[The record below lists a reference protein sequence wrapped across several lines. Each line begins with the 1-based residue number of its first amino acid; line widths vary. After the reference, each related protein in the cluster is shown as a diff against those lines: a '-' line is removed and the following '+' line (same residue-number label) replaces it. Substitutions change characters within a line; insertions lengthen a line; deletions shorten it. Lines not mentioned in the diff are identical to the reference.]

1 MPGVPLATPPASTT
15 VPVKSPLITAA
26 SLAPLMVMV
35 TTWAVPSTVVAVNVS
50 VSVSPDIER
59 LHGRIV
65 VVQRVG
71 PEPGGCQRVA
81 AEACLTVGEV
91 DGRPGVV
98 RIVDVGEIQV
108 AGRGR
113 RARRSVGNTAG
124 LHHRAGGVAADHCGV
139 VGAVDDDGDD
149 LRSAVDRRWR

>member
-1 MPGVPLATPPASTT
+1 MPSSVFA
-15 VPVKSPLITAA
+15 VKRVGQDIAR
-26 SLAPLMVMV
+26 
-35 TTWAVPSTVVAVNVS
+35 
-50 VSVSPDIER
+50 IER

-71 PEPGGCQRVA
+71 PVAIRCQRVA
-81 AEACLTVGEV
+81 AEATGTDGRRD

-98 RIVDVGEIQV
+98 RIVDVGEIEV
-108 AGRGR
+108 AGIGR

-124 LHHRAGGVAADHCGV
+124 LDHRPGGLAGDHGGV

-149 LRSAVDRRWR
+149 LRSAVDRRRP